1 MDPVIN
7 NLSYQ
12 CPFCNN
18 SLESRYS
25 KCYNVYCEGQKF
37 GLHNLVI
44 YKLNLDLGIGQ
55 IIKILDI
62 PTSRSLDEEDKAIL
76 TLYKVKFENN
86 IVKIIHPVD
95 LIHYIFS
102 LNERIKTDR
111 GFGVI
116 NSSYFMNIEG
126 KLSYEVLFSD
136 GNVLQVYESDFLP
149 QYAKPLTL
157 ILSKHTIDPPQQ
169 FLIKYWANLFY
180 SYYTSYQVKCITN
193 SRLSMMPHQV
203 NVAHRLSENFFPR
216 VILADEVG
224 LGKTIEAGIFIK
236 EMMAR
241 NLAERIL
248 IIVPATLVKQWQFEL
263 QNKFNMEFSIYD
275 GKKIKE
281 LKKNPIFRQRK
292 TFRNPFYFDNLI
304 ICSLQFARNRKY
316 IKLLSEV
323 SWDIVVFDE
332 AHHLRRYLL
341 NYSTGNYRNTLNY
354 ELAYNLSQNSQALL
368 LLSATPLQLH
378 SFELYSLI
386 ELIQREAFDDFSD
399 FEHFRKN
406 MPFINLLITN
416 VNQIKNLNN
425 FEIKNTIK
433 LLKKLNYVDPKK
445 EDTSILERLQDTTFK
460 SKLLKKIESDHTLSK
475 FLIRN
480 RKKNIFSDDVLNTR
494 IVKTIVVNPT
504 PEELN
509 VYNEIR
515 LYLAKIYNSTMNKH
529 NVGLGF
535 IITTLQKLLTSSK
548 YALLKSLE
556 RRMKQIDKLKSF
568 SIDLSALKEED
579 PEFFESELENE
590 YLDTEIS
597 YQDNNKTNSNSKDS
611 NLDLINREKIIEEFY
626 NKLKEIPYDSKS
638 DKLLELIHKIYQ
650 QNPHEKL
657 LIFTQFVDTLFYLK
671 DLLEQQQEEYEIE
684 IFYGGIDKEE
694 KDQAVERFRS
704 SKGLSILL
712 STEIG
717 GEGRNFQFARVLV
730 NYDLPWNPMKLEQR
744 IGRLDRIG
752 QSSKEIYIYN
762 FFLEGTVETDIM
774 FALDK
779 RIHLFEESIG
789 QLEPIIGKIEKDIK
803 NIIFTEDD
811 GVKRRKLNE
820 FNRKLDIE
828 IKRAKESEIQLDDLL
843 IDKKSFQ
850 VDDLITSI
858 AACEEVKL
866 THNELF
872 LLVKYC
878 FELKHHNFGNFLISD
893 DCDSQSED
901 NVNCEVSLKIQNEFL
916 ERSRHKLSKDYYGTF
931 GLELA
936 REREEIDFFAL
947 GHPLIDEIINLCRSD
962 HFKGNST
969 ILMVKRELISDSI
982 KKLVQKIDE
991 AYIFVYEIKFQ
1002 GYIVEI
1008 QYSSIV
1014 LDKYGNVIANLE
1026 SFLLDIENYDIIYDF
1041 QENRESFVNLEVDFL
1056 EDLIKFSKTSIKQK
1070 ISQWKKDIKKLN
1082 DKIFKIE
1089 MKKKDKIYKYN
1100 KKAQTIKIESLK
1112 RRLEQKINQRPSER
1126 QKKNIAK
1133 LDDEKKKKERLDRY
1147 QRLEEEI
1154 EVLEKDIKA
1163 IEKKIDDLSFEYED
1177 RKNEMNKMNLSKFY
1191 TNLSSFAIVRFVD

>member
-1 MDPVIN
+1 
-7 NLSYQ
+7 
-12 CPFCNN
+12 
-18 SLESRYS
+18 
-25 KCYNVYCEGQKF
+25 
-37 GLHNLVI
+37 
-44 YKLNLDLGIGQ
+44 
-55 IIKILDI
+55 
-62 PTSRSLDEEDKAIL
+62 
-76 TLYKVKFENN
+76 
-86 IVKIIHPVD
+86 
-95 LIHYIFS
+95 
-102 LNERIKTDR
+102 
-111 GFGVI
+111 
-116 NSSYFMNIEG
+116 
-126 KLSYEVLFSD
+126 
-136 GNVLQVYESDFLP
+136 
-149 QYAKPLTL
+149 
-157 ILSKHTIDPPQQ
+157 
-169 FLIKYWANLFY
+169 
-180 SYYTSYQVKCITN
+180 
-193 SRLSMMPHQV
+193 
-203 NVAHRLSENFFPR
+203 
-216 VILADEVG
+216 
-224 LGKTIEAGIFIK
+224 
-236 EMMAR
+236 
-241 NLAERIL
+241 
-248 IIVPATLVKQWQFEL
+248 
-263 QNKFNMEFSIYD
+263 
-275 GKKIKE
+275 
-281 LKKNPIFRQRK
+281 
-292 TFRNPFYFDNLI
+292 
-304 ICSLQFARNRKY
+304 
-316 IKLLSEV
+316 
-323 SWDIVVFDE
+323 
-332 AHHLRRYLL
+332 
-341 NYSTGNYRNTLNY
+341 
-354 ELAYNLSQNSQALL
+354 
-368 LLSATPLQLH
+368 
-378 SFELYSLI
+378 
-386 ELIQREAFDDFSD
+386 
-399 FEHFRKN
+399 
-406 MPFINLLITN
+406 
-416 VNQIKNLNN
+416 
-425 FEIKNTIK
+425 
-433 LLKKLNYVDPKK
+433 
-445 EDTSILERLQDTTFK
+445 
-460 SKLLKKIESDHTLSK
+460 
-475 FLIRN
+475 
-480 RKKNIFSDDVLNTR
+480 
-494 IVKTIVVNPT
+494 
-504 PEELN
+504 
-509 VYNEIR
+509 
-515 LYLAKIYNSTMNKH
+515 
-529 NVGLGF
+529 
-535 IITTLQKLLTSSK
+535 
-548 YALLKSLE
+548 
-556 RRMKQIDKLKSF
+556 MKQIDKLKSF

-878 FELKHHNFGNFLISD
+878 FELKHHNLGNFLISD

-1133 LDDEKKKKERLDRY
+1133 LDDEKKKNERLDRY